1 MHPIEEQVQRTRRQ
15 FLTTAAG
22 GIGGLALTA
31 LLGSDGYGA
40 VNPLAAKANHTT
52 PKAKA
57 WPLSIPGCS
66 CAIAAMHG
74 KRCSQ
79 AISRQPE

>member
-1 MHPIEEQVQRTRRQ
+1 MHPIEEQIQRTRRQ

-31 LLGSDGYGA
+31 LLGRDGYGA
-40 VNPLAAKANHTT
+40 VPGVNPLAPKPNHTT

-57 WPLSIPGCS
+57 CIFIFMEGGP
-66 CAIAAMHG
+66 
-74 KRCSQ
+74 SQ
-79 AISRQPE
+79 MDLF